1 MKRVSKKWSKNGSF
15 RVSRGPRNPQK
26 LTFWR
31 QNIKFGILGCPKM
44 THFWPK
50 SGPKMGHFLDPFF
63 VIFDPF
69 SRWRVIFSGSR
80 NGSEV
85 VQKVVQKWSFLGV
98 SKMAK
103 TGRPQKFSLV
113 SPAFLCHFFRVKLV
127 NFAIFCSGSYLRFL
141 AKNRPILHEKSDTKM
156 QERQD

>member
-50 SGPKMGHFLDPFF
+50 SGKKWAIFWTLFL
-63 VIFDPF
+63 
-69 SRWRVIFSGSR
+69 
-80 NGSEV
+80 
-85 VQKVVQKWSFLGV
+85 SFLTPFHV
-98 SKMAK
+98 E
-103 TGRPQKFSLV
+103 
-113 SPAFLCHFFRVKLV
+113 
-127 NFAIFCSGSYLRFL
+127 GSYLVVREMAQKW
-141 AKNRPILHEKSDTKM
+141 AKNGVKNGSFWGTPGGSKNGHSGKTEILSYAYVRFC
-156 QERQD
+156 QFLSLFLCQIWRFCNILLR